1 MWKKSKTPGTR
12 AKIDYIP
19 GWRNIRWMVYPENK
33 YDTCGYTAA
42 CMLLYYYH
50 KEPGKLFEKVVP
62 AEFFGKEGKL
72 LTEGYTLQDKLIQY
86 ASINSSWGWSVAKV
100 LNLYFEEYHIPAKAH
115 FGLFR
120 LGAYR
125 KLKAGTPVILFG
137 NLPRHKEDLSDVKNR
152 LNHAVLAYGTMKK
165 EKKWPQF
172 IVHYG
177 WKNRAYN
184 VLTNAIIGSYCYITA
199 KE

>member
-1 MWKKSKTPGTR
+1 MWKKSDKSVKKPRIT
-12 AKIDYIP
+12 YIP

-50 KEPGKLFEKVVP
+50 KEPGVLFERVIP
-62 AEFFGKEGKL
+62 PEFFGKDGKL
-72 LTEGYTLQDKLIQY
+72 LTTGYTLQDKLIQY
-86 ASINSSWGWSVAKV
+86 ASVNRSWGWSVAKV
-100 LNLYFEEYHIPAKAH
+100 LNCYFEEYHIPAKAH

-120 LGAYR
+120 LGAYKR
-125 KLKAGTPVILFG
+125 VKNGAPVILFG
-137 NLPRHKEDLSDVKNR
+137 NLPRHKEDLSDIKNR
-152 LNHAVLAYGTMKK
+152 LNHAVLAYGLNQTDSRI
-165 EKKWPQF
+165 PRF

-184 VLTNAIIGSYCYITA
+184 VLNNALIGSFCYITTN
-199 KE
+199 